1 MLALILGLAGIVA
14 TLISSGLGLY
24 FIARARTAPMRE
36 LLYARQLALS
46 LSILHLVGRM
56 RVLVILMAPD
66 GEQKARAR
74 KDFGRAVHRMSV
86 LADQAAVLLPA
97 QVFGVV
103 RALSSRV
110 AAFLAE
116 WDEGRAPGGYEDEL
130 LGQGLK
136 LALMARTLLGIE
148 ELSDESVG
156 LFTKKKHLQELAE
169 IGEEDL
175 LHLSSPL
182 IYRTFW
188 RPRRMREV
196 IRRVP
201 APG

>member
-1 MLALILGLAGIVA
+1 MKPEVVALILGLAGIVA

-66 GEQKARAR
+66 GEQKERAR
-74 KDFGRAVHRMSV
+74 EDFGRAVHRMSV
-86 LADQAAVLLPA
+86 LSDQAAVLFPA

-103 RALSSRV
+103 RSLSSRA
-110 AAFLAE
+110 AAFLVE
-116 WDEGRAPGGYEDEL
+116 WNEGRAPGGYGEEL
-130 LGQGLK
+130 SGQSLK

-156 LFTKKKHLQELAE
+156 LFTKKRHLQELAE
-169 IGEEDL
+169 IGDEDL
-175 LHLSSPL
+175 LHLSH
-182 IYRTFW
+182 RTAK
-188 RPRRMREV
+188 PSE
-196 IRRVP
+196 
-201 APG
+201 